1 MDRKKQIYDM
11 IQAAKNDGTSED
23 VIADVLLKDYNIT
36 ASEFERMLKNKA
48 SFDKRYGDMRKK
60 RMDLHEVDLSL
71 SKQLGPIVGSVGNRD
86 VTFAGWASTPQSA
99 EAYLEETGKVK
110 DGWKYKLDDLDNDGT
125 KEVLILDKDGV
136 VRRINGWGVKESRRP
151 IRDDYFSHNPTIDDR
166 KNVTQ
171 TEWTRGISVNPKG
184 KIDYMYPQ
192 AVRYT
197 KSRAEYYDHNP
208 TKKPIPDSKQVW
220 QQYVAKPLLTIMKN
234 DFQDGFIQLEQLPG
248 LASAALSQTFGSV
261 GLLWL
266 KAFVHMT
273 IVGKNKLEGNISDAM
288 SHMEA
293 GHYYLDQYKEAR
305 KDIAKI
311 LGKMYKNIPSYQ
323 EKLREYVIILADSI
337 GSGNIKWDN
346 AVFDGLKQLAVNST
360 QQIVAYYEGQVL
372 DNPLSGLD
380 RIRHNYMVGRQEKKA
395 FQKKVQER
403 MAKEGEMRAK
413 IKKRN
418 ISSLSER
425 NPAMKRVYDATM
437 NEEQQAL
444 YGFGE
449 AFIDWLKY
457 GSGTFRE
464 WLEDMIPQ
472 MAEANFLK

>member
-1 MDRKKQIYDM
+1 MERKQEIYDM
-11 IQAAKNDGTSED
+11 IQAAKNDGLSQDE
-23 VIADVLLKDYNIT
+23 VADMLLKDYNISG
-36 ASEFERMLKNKA
+36 SEFQRMLKNKA
-48 SFDKRYGDMRKK
+48 SFDKRYGEMRDK
-60 RMDLHEVDLSL
+60 RVGLHKQDLSL
-71 SKQLGPIVGSVGNRD
+71 IKQLGPIVGSVGNRD
-86 VTFAGWASTPQSA
+86 VTFAGWASTPKSA

-110 DGWKYKLDDLDNDGT
+110 DGWKYQLGDVDNDGT

-151 IRDDYFSHNPTIDDR
+151 IRDDYFSNNPTIADR
-166 KNVTQ
+166 KNITQ
-171 TEWTRGISVNPKG
+171 TEWTRGVSVNPKG

-197 KSRAEYYDHNP
+197 KSRAEYYDKNP

-220 QQYVAKPLLTIMKN
+220 QQYVAKPLSTIMKN
-234 DFQDGFIQLEQLPG
+234 EFQDGFIQLEELPG

-273 IVGKNKLEGNISDAM
+273 IVGQNKLEGNISEAM
-288 SHMEA
+288 AHMEA

-323 EKLREYVIILADSI
+323 EKLKDYVIILADAI
-337 GSGNIKWDN
+337 GSGNIDWSN
-346 AVFDGLKQLAVNST
+346 TVFDGLKQLAFNST
-360 QQIVAYYEGQVL
+360 QRIVEYYEGQVL

-380 RIRHNYMVGRQEKKA
+380 RIRHNYMVGRQEKMA
-395 FQKKVQER
+395 FQKKAYER
-403 MAKEGEMRAK
+403 MSKEGDVREK
-413 IKKRN
+413 IRKRN
-418 ISSLSER
+418 TSSLSGR
-425 NPAMKRVYDATM
+425 NPAMKRVYDSTL
-437 NEEQQAL
+437 NDEQKAQ

-449 AFIDWLKY
+449 AFIDWQKY

-464 WLEDMIPQ
+464 WLEDMKPQ
-472 MAEANFLK
+472 MAEANFLQ